1 MNIRGLGG
9 IAKRSVGG
17 WMDDGAAS
25 MGAALAF
32 YTMLSMGPLLVLVI
46 TIAGMVVGREAAQVA
61 LMSEISGLLGD
72 TGTEAIKSLLDAAS
86 TENGGLIA
94 TLVSAFTLLLGAT
107 TVFAEL
113 QTDLDRIWKVTKQ
126 KSTGILGFLRTRLF
140 SFGLVVAI
148 GFLLL
153 VSLVASA
160 AVSFVGQSF
169 FGGTQ
174 VLMRVLELAV
184 SVGVLTV
191 LFAMVYK
198 ILPSRRIAWSD
209 VWVGSAVTAV
219 LFTIGKFL
227 IGLYLGKSA
236 VASDFG
242 AAGTLVVVI
251 FWVYYSAQIFFL
263 GAEFTREY
271 SLSRGSKSGAGPEAA
286 NSDFIGG
293 DADMV
298 ARARKIVKG
307 RDPILSPEG
316 GRDGG

>member
-1 MNIRGLGG
+1 MSLGASGFGG
-9 IAKRSVGG
+9 IAKRSLKG

-32 YTMLSMGPLLVLVI
+32 YTMLSLGPLLVLVI
-46 TIAGMVVGREAAQVA
+46 TIAGMVMGREAAQVA
-61 LMSEISGLLGD
+61 LMSEVSGLLGD
-72 TGTEAIKSLLDAAS
+72 TGGEAIESLLNAAS
-86 TENGGLIA
+86 TEEGGIIA

-113 QTDLDRIWKVTKQ
+113 QTDLDRIWKVTEK
-126 KSTGILGFLRTRLF
+126 KKASGVMGFLRTRLF

-160 AVSFVGQSF
+160 TVSFVGERV

-174 VLMRVLELAV
+174 VLMRVLELAA
-184 SVGVLTV
+184 SVGVLTL

-198 ILPSRRIAWSD
+198 ILPSRGIPWSD
-209 VWVGSAVTAV
+209 VWVGSAVTAL

-236 VASDFG
+236 VASEFG

-263 GAEFTREY
+263 GAEFTKEY
-271 SLSRGSKSGAGPEAA
+271 SLSRGSKSGVAVDAA
-286 NSDFIGG
+286 NSGLIRG

-298 ARARKIVKG
+298 ARAQEIVKG
-307 RDPILSPEG
+307 RDPILAD
-316 GRDGG
+316 RDAS